1 MLPKSRCCTKLRQVV
16 RYLQVSQAKQ
26 KILQNNTDMELDNAR
41 NTNLLKFLFVLNL
54 LTVTFWFVVQ
64 NIDIYHYAIV
74 GAIFEILWLPMII
87 IIFLLPLLS
96 LYFWF
101 KDKFKINSKFLY
113 LLLFSLS
120 SIGTLYILTK

>member
-1 MLPKSRCCTKLRQVV
+1 
-16 RYLQVSQAKQ
+16 
-26 KILQNNTDMELDNAR
+26 MELDNAR

-74 GAIFEILWLPMII
+74 GAIFEILWLSMII